1 MLKVARTTEKKGSN
15 MTNEL
20 QIFENK
26 QFGQVRAIMKDGEP
40 WFVAKDVCQVF
51 GDTNHNRSVGR
62 VDEDDKCT
70 VSVVDALGRTQQAT
84 AVNESGL
91 YTLLFA
97 MQPQKANNDGVS
109 DAYPILVQERIARLR
124 EFKRW
129 ITHEVIPS
137 IRKTGAYMTPETIEK
152 VLMNPDTIISL
163 ATQLKEL
170 QTKVEQDKPKVL
182 FADAVAASHTSI
194 LIGDLAKLIR
204 QNGVEVGQNRLFQ
217 WLRDNGYLIKR
228 KGSDWNMPTQRSIE
242 MGLLE
247 IKESTHIDGNGCNVT
262 TKTPKVTGKGQA
274 YFVNKFLAS

>member
-1 MLKVARTTEKKGSN
+1 

-20 QIFENK
+20 IKIDYTTSDRPTVLARDLHDALEVQTAYKDWFPRMCEYGFEEGKDFNLLKNERVKMEGNRMVTREVNDHQITIAMAKELCMLQRSEKGK
-26 QFGQVRAIMKDGEP
+26 QFRKYFIQVEEA
-40 WFVAKDVCQVF
+40 W
-51 GDTNHNRSVGR
+51 N
-62 VDEDDKCT
+62 
-70 VSVVDALGRTQQAT
+70 
-84 AVNESGL
+84 
-91 YTLLFA
+91 
-97 MQPQKANNDGVS
+97 
-109 DAYPILVQERIARLR
+109 
-124 EFKRW
+124 
-129 ITHEVIPS
+129 
-137 IRKTGAYMTPETIEK
+137 TPEQVMARALQMANRMVDKLKKDNAYLLEK
-152 VLMNPDTIISL
+152 AEAD
-163 ATQLKEL
+163 A
-170 QTKVEQDKPKVL
+170 PKVL

-274 YFVNKFLAS
+274 YFVNKFLARVS

>member
-1 MLKVARTTEKKGSN
+1 

-20 QIFENK
+20 QVFENN
-26 QFGQVRAIMKDGEP
+26 QFGQMRTITENGNTLFCATDVARMLGYSNPHDAIARHCRGVVKREG
-40 WFVAKDVCQVF
+40 VSTT
-51 GDTNHNRSVGR
+51 TNQHG
-62 VDEDDKCT
+62 
-70 VSVVDALGRTQQAT
+70 VSTQQT
-84 AVNESGL
+84 NKMSFIPEGDV
-91 YTLLFA
+91 Y
-97 MQPQKANNDGVS
+97 
-109 DAYPILVQERIARLR
+109 RL
-124 EFKRW
+124 
-129 ITHEVIPS
+129 ITHSKVPRAEKFESWVFDEVLPS

-274 YFVNKFLAS
+274 YFVNKFLARVS

>member
-1 MLKVARTTEKKGSN
+1 MRTITENGNTLFCGS
-15 MTNEL
+15 
-20 QIFENK
+20 
-26 QFGQVRAIMKDGEP
+26 D
-40 WFVAKDVCQVF
+40 VAKAL
-51 GDTNHNRSVGR
+51 GYTNAP
-62 VDEDDKCT
+62 
-70 VSVVDALGRTQQAT
+70 DALTRHCRGIVKRDTPT
-84 AVNESGL
+84 SSG
-91 YTLLFA
+91 
-97 MQPQKANNDGVS
+97 
-109 DAYPILVQERIARLR
+109 VQTMSFITEGDVYRL
-124 EFKRW
+124 
-129 ITHEVIPS
+129 ITHSKLPTAEKFERWVFDEVLPTV
-137 IRKTGAYMTPETIEK
+137 RQTGAYMTPETIEK

>member
-1 MLKVARTTEKKGSN
+1 M
-15 MTNEL
+15 NEL
-20 QIFENK
+20 QVFENN
-26 QFGQVRAIMKDGEP
+26 QFGQMRTITENGNTLFCGSD
-40 WFVAKDVCQVF
+40 VAKAL
-51 GDTNHNRSVGR
+51 GYTNAP
-62 VDEDDKCT
+62 
-70 VSVVDALGRTQQAT
+70 DALTRHCRGIVKRDTPT
-84 AVNESGL
+84 SSG
-91 YTLLFA
+91 
-97 MQPQKANNDGVS
+97 
-109 DAYPILVQERIARLR
+109 VQTMSFITEGDVYRL
-124 EFKRW
+124 
-129 ITHEVIPS
+129 ITHSKLPTAEKFERWVFDEVLPTV
-137 IRKTGAYMTPETIEK
+137 RQTGAYMTPETIEK